1 MSDLAATTC
10 GGCSNGDNGCSWII
24 ILLLL
29 CSCSGNGN
37 GFGLATTD
45 VDAVPT
51 TDVAQ
56 SSGSYLFF
64 AAAVAAVSKCPQHCH
79 LLPFCS
85 NNIS

>member
-1 MSDLAATTC
+1 MADAATEITDAAGLSSCSYSALAAVTEMV
-10 GGCSNGDNGCSWII
+10 SV
-24 ILLLL
+24 
-29 CSCSGNGN
+29 
-37 GFGLATTD
+37 LATTD
-45 VDAVPT
+45 VDVVPT

-56 SSGSYLFF
+56 SPGSYLFF

>member
-1 MSDLAATTC
+1 MADAATEITDAAGLSSCSYSALAAVTEMV
-10 GGCSNGDNGCSWII
+10 SV
-24 ILLLL
+24 
-29 CSCSGNGN
+29 
-37 GFGLATTD
+37 LATTD

-79 LLPFCS
+79 LLPLCPFVFKIRA
-85 NNIS
+85 ISIT

>member
-1 MSDLAATTC
+1 MEITDAAGLSSCSYSALAAVTEMV
-10 GGCSNGDNGCSWII
+10 SV
-24 ILLLL
+24 LV
-29 CSCSGNGN
+29 
-37 GFGLATTD
+37 TTD

-64 AAAVAAVSKCPQHCH
+64 AAAVAAVSKCLQHCH

>member
-1 MSDLAATTC
+1 MADAATEITDAVGLSSCSYSALAAVTEMV
-10 GGCSNGDNGCSWII
+10 SV
-24 ILLLL
+24 
-29 CSCSGNGN
+29 
-37 GFGLATTD
+37 LAITD

-64 AAAVAAVSKCPQHCH
+64 AAAAAAVSKCPQHCH

>member
-1 MSDLAATTC
+1 MADAATEITDAAGLSSCSYSALAAVTEMV
-10 GGCSNGDNGCSWII
+10 SV
-24 ILLLL
+24 
-29 CSCSGNGN
+29 
-37 GFGLATTD
+37 LATTD

-64 AAAVAAVSKCPQHCH
+64 AAVAAVSKCPQHCH
-79 LLPFCS
+79 LLPLCS

>member
-1 MSDLAATTC
+1 MADAATEITDAAGLSSCSYSALAAVTEMV
-10 GGCSNGDNGCSWII
+10 SV
-24 ILLLL
+24 
-29 CSCSGNGN
+29 
-37 GFGLATTD
+37 LATTD

-64 AAAVAAVSKCPQHCH
+64 VAAVAAVSKCPQHCH

>member
-1 MSDLAATTC
+1 MADAATEITDAAGLSSCSYSALAAVTEMV
-10 GGCSNGDNGCSWII
+10 SV
-24 ILLLL
+24 
-29 CSCSGNGN
+29 
-37 GFGLATTD
+37 LATTD

-64 AAAVAAVSKCPQHCH
+64 AAAVAAVSKCPHHCH

>member
-1 MSDLAATTC
+1 MADAATEITDAAGLSSCSYSALAAVTDMV
-10 GGCSNGDNGCSWII
+10 SV
-24 ILLLL
+24 
-29 CSCSGNGN
+29 
-37 GFGLATTD
+37 LATTD

>member
-1 MSDLAATTC
+1 VADAATEITDAAGLSSCSYSALAAVTEMV
-10 GGCSNGDNGCSWII
+10 SV
-24 ILLLL
+24 
-29 CSCSGNGN
+29 
-37 GFGLATTD
+37 LATTD

>member
-1 MSDLAATTC
+1 MADAATEITDAAGLSSCSYSALAAVTEMV
-10 GGCSNGDNGCSWII
+10 SV
-24 ILLLL
+24 
-29 CSCSGNGN
+29 
-37 GFGLATTD
+37 LATTD
-45 VDAVPT
+45 VDVVPT

>member
-1 MSDLAATTC
+1 MADAATEITDAAGLSSCSYSALAAVTEMV
-10 GGCSNGDNGCSWII
+10 SV
-24 ILLLL
+24 
-29 CSCSGNGN
+29 
-37 GFGLATTD
+37 LATTD

>member
-1 MSDLAATTC
+1 MADAATEITDAAGLSSCSYSALAAVTEMV
-10 GGCSNGDNGCSWII
+10 SV
-24 ILLLL
+24 LV
-29 CSCSGNGN
+29 
-37 GFGLATTD
+37 TTD

>member
-1 MSDLAATTC
+1 MADAATEITDAAGLSSCSYSALAAVTEMV
-10 GGCSNGDNGCSWII
+10 SV
-24 ILLLL
+24 
-29 CSCSGNGN
+29 
-37 GFGLATTD
+37 LATMD
-45 VDAVPT
+45 ADAVPT

>member
-1 MSDLAATTC
+1 MADAATEITDAAGLSSCSYSALAAVTEMV
-10 GGCSNGDNGCSWII
+10 SV
-24 ILLLL
+24 
-29 CSCSGNGN
+29 
-37 GFGLATTD
+37 LAI
-45 VDAVPT
+45 

-64 AAAVAAVSKCPQHCH
+64 AAAAAAVSKCPQHCH

>member
-1 MSDLAATTC
+1 MDVAAKDATDSAETV
-10 GGCSNGDNGCSWII
+10 DVVDVTADADA
-24 ILLLL
+24 
-29 CSCSGNGN
+29 
-37 GFGLATTD
+37 ATTD

-79 LLPFCS
+79 LLPLCS

>member
-1 MSDLAATTC
+1 MADAATEIADADGLSSCSYSALAAVTEMV
-10 GGCSNGDNGCSWII
+10 SV
-24 ILLLL
+24 
-29 CSCSGNGN
+29 
-37 GFGLATTD
+37 LATTD

-79 LLPFCS
+79 LLPLCS